1 MGAMG
6 KYLLLTFCLCGVVV
20 HGQSEVGGII
30 MDADEKVPLEFVH
43 VFNRKHSTISN
54 TDGRFLLKTSLDTF
68 LFFRNG
74 YEKKALSLKAL
85 KDTIYLEKKVVALDE
100 VVVTNAKTI
109 LQKIKDSINSNYL
122 LTPHTE
128 TFFIR
133 ALLRKNDTLVRLQD
147 MTGTLL
153 RKTSIYGNGLEMEK
167 KDYQV
172 ELAEMRQL
180 GIIRDVYGVNVKLP
194 SLYNIFGEFMR
205 LNAMGPEFDVIEKPY
220 ENSEEIRVEFNS
232 LQTEDGSSA
241 KGHYII
247 NEEDNAILSFEL
259 FLKGAQKTSKTDLD
273 IYTHLLKA
281 SSSMY
286 FKEDMERGLYF
297 MHRAKRSFSLEVKTE
312 KHPAPDVYEIEIT
325 LYTPDSFGN
334 EKVKSNVNEHKDI
347 FMLKHPYNEAYWQE
361 QSWLPVTEEI
371 KEFIQTIG
379 KGTSGLKT
387 KGNMN

>member
-1 MGAMG
+1 MRR
-6 KYLLLTFCLCGVVV
+6 YLRLTFCLYGGLVL
-20 HGQSEVGGII
+20 GQTEFGGII

-54 TDGRFLLKTSLDTF
+54 TDGRFLLKTSLDTV

-180 GIIRDVYGVNVKLP
+180 GIIRDVYGVYFELP

-232 LQTEDGSSA
+232 LPSEDRIIT

-247 NEEDNAILSFEL
+247 NGKDNAILSFEVNNQKAISNTKPSL
-259 FLKGAQKTSKTDLD
+259 DKYSHFLKG
-273 IYTHLLKA
+273 

-286 FKEDMERGLYF
+286 FKEDVEKGLYYL
-297 MHRAKRSFSLEVKTE
+297 HRAKRTFSLEVKTE

>member
-1 MGAMG
+1 MRN
-6 KYLLLTFCLCGVVV
+6 YLLLLLYLSCTLLHSQTEF
-20 HGQSEVGGII
+20 EGII
-30 MDADEKVPLEFVH
+30 MDADEKIPLEFVH

-54 TDGRFLLKTSLDTF
+54 TDGRFLLKTSLDTV

-74 YEKKALSLKAL
+74 YEKKELSLKTL

-109 LQKIKDSINSNYL
+109 LQRIKDSINSNYL

-133 ALLRKNDTLVRLQD
+133 ALLRKNDTVVRLQD

-153 RKTSIYGNGLEMEK
+153 RKTSIYGNGLAMER

-172 ELAEMRQL
+172 QLAEMRQL
-180 GIIRDVYGVNVKLP
+180 GIIRDEHGIYFELP

-205 LNAMGPEFDVIEKPY
+205 LNAMGPDFEVIEKPY

-232 LQTEDGSSA
+232 LPSEDGINS

-247 NEEDNAILSFEL
+247 NGADNAILSFEVVNQGAINSPKPAL
-259 FLKGAQKTSKTDLD
+259 DKYSHFLKG
-273 IYTHLLKA
+273 

-286 FKEDMERGLYF
+286 FKEDVEKGLYYL
-297 MHRAKRSFSLEVKTE
+297 HRAKRTFSLEVKTE
-312 KHPAPDVYEIEIT
+312 KHPMPDVYEMEIT
-325 LYTPDSFGN
+325 LYTPESFGN
-334 EKVKSNVNEHKDI
+334 EKIKSNVNEHKDI

-361 QSWLPVTEEI
+361 QSWLPLTEEI
-371 KEFIQTIG
+371 KEFIRTIG
-379 KGTSGLKT
+379 EGTSGLKT

>member
-1 MGAMG
+1 MR
-6 KYLLLTFCLCGVVV
+6 KHLVLFFYLSCALIYSQTEL
-20 HGQSEVGGII
+20 EGIVL
-30 MDADEKVPLEFVH
+30 DADEKVPLEFVH
-43 VFNRKHSTISN
+43 VFNRNHSTISN
-54 TDGRFLLKTSLDTF
+54 TDGRFLLKTSLDTI

-74 YEKKALSLKAL
+74 YERREIPTSAL
-85 KDTIYLEKKVVALDE
+85 KDTIFLEKKVVALDE

-172 ELAEMRQL
+172 QLAEMRQL
-180 GIIRDVYGVNVKLP
+180 GIVRDAYGVNVVLP

-232 LQTEDGSSA
+232 LPTEDGSSA
-241 KGHYII
+241 TGHYII

-259 FLKGAQKTSKTDLD
+259 FLKGAQKTSKTDLEK
-273 IYTHLLKA
+273 YTHVLKA

-286 FKEDMERGLYF
+286 FKEDLERGLYF
-297 MHRAKRSFSLEVKTE
+297 MHRAKRTFSLEVKTE

-371 KEFIQTIG
+371 KAFIQTIG
-379 KGTSGLKT
+379 EGTSGLKT

>member
-1 MGAMG
+1 MG
-6 KYLLLTFCLCGVVV
+6 KYLLLTFCLYGVLVYS
-20 HGQSEVGGII
+20 QSEVGGII
-30 MDADEKVPLEFVH
+30 MDADEKIPLEFVH

-54 TDGRFLLKTSLDTF
+54 TDGRFLLKTSLDTV

-74 YEKKALSLKAL
+74 YEKKALSIKAL
-85 KDTIYLEKKVVALDE
+85 RDTIYLEKKVLALDE

-167 KDYQV
+167 KDYEV

-180 GIIRDVYGVNVKLP
+180 GIIRDAYGVYFELP

-205 LNAMGPEFDVIEKPY
+205 LNAMGPEFEVIEKPY

-232 LQTEDGSSA
+232 LPTEDGSSA
-241 KGHYII
+241 WGHYII
-247 NEEDNAILSFEL
+247 NGRDNAILSFEGL
-259 FLKGAQKTSKTDLD
+259 IQGTKNTPKPELEKYSHFLKES
-273 IYTHLLKA
+273 H
-281 SSSMY
+281 SMY
-286 FKEDMERGLYF
+286 FKEDLEKGLYYL
-297 MHRAKRSFSLEVKTE
+297 HRAKRTFSLEVKTE
-312 KHPAPDVYEIEIT
+312 NHPMPDVYEMEIT
-325 LYTPDSFGN
+325 LYTPESFGN

-347 FMLKHPYNEAYWQE
+347 FKLKHPYNEAYWQE
-361 QSWLPVTEEI
+361 QSWLPLTEEI
-371 KEFIQTIG
+371 NEFLQTIG
-379 KGTSGLKT
+379 EADFGLKT